1 MTYNQIDKYKQLQIP
16 SDYIVIESLNIKEDR
31 DNPGYRIAPQERIT
45 PQKELFYNGEAHLI
59 ACVTST
65 SRNVDGTETII
76 LDNDMH
82 FTKYNGWRII
92 LRKGLPQDEKRYK
105 FIMLSPQNQNN
116 VLGLSSEPYLFRVV
130 DANKD
135 AEDVLE
141 REKEEVDF
149 KYKVI
154 TLPDVIAKEIARTL
168 GVSEDNANTARSR
181 LLTLAKHNIDALKEA
196 ILSYEAKQ
204 LRPSPVD
211 SADKLGTI
219 KRAFE
224 LKKIDFDKD
233 KSVVHLTGRGRKTI
247 YESLDED
254 GSPKPLALEDMAY
267 EIEDD
272 AYESLLQT
280 FKVR

>member
-1 MTYNQIDKYKQLQIP
+1 MNYNKIEKYKELQIP
-16 SDYIVIESLNIKEDR
+16 SDYVVIESLNIKEDP

-45 PQKELFYNGEAHLI
+45 PQKELFYNSQAHLI

-65 SRNVDGTETII
+65 YKNIDGTETII

-92 LRKGLPQDEKRYK
+92 LRKGVPQDEKRYK

-135 AEDVLE
+135 AEALLNKK
-141 REKEEVDF
+141 KEELEF
-149 KYKVI
+149 NQKII
-154 TLPDVIAKEIARTL
+154 TLPDGIAKEIAKTL

-181 LLTLAKHNIDALKEA
+181 LLTLAEHNIGALKEA
-196 ILSYEAKQ
+196 ILSYEAKA
-204 LRPSPVD
+204 LRPAPVEPTD
-211 SADKLGTI
+211 RLGTI

-224 LKKIDFDKD
+224 LKKIDFDKE

-254 GSPKPLALEDMAY
+254 GSPKPLVLEDMAY

-272 AYESLLQT
+272 GYESLLQA